1 MYTQSTDSPQYPTS
15 GRNLTA
21 LMVLCLM
28 ATAWFLVLSCTQP
41 SDPEEVAYIKEVEAK
56 RLMKDKQFKSAGNS
70 PIPREKIRNFSH
82 LQYFPVDAAYRVEA
96 TFLANDADTTF
107 TIETSTGEKRTY
119 VKKGSLQFA
128 LHGKRYTLAA
138 YQDRALAGKKEYAKH
153 LFVPFTDATT
163 GKESYGAGRY
173 LDVNSPDGQTVT
185 LDFNLAYNPYC
196 AYNHNYSCPLPPRE
210 NHLPVRI
217 EAGEKLLY

>member
-1 MYTQSTDSPQYPTS
+1 MCTQSTDSPQDPTI
-15 GRNLTA
+15 GGNRTA
-21 LMVLCLM
+21 LMALCLM
-28 ATAWFLVLSCTQP
+28 AAVWFCALSCTQP
-41 SDPEEVAYIKEVEAK
+41 SDPEEAAYIKGIEAQ

-96 TFLANDADTTF
+96 TYLANDTGTTF
-107 TIETSTGEKRTY
+107 TIETSTAEKRTY
-119 VKKGSLQFA
+119 VKKGSLQFT
-128 LHGKRYTLAA
+128 LHGKRLTLAA
-138 YQDRALAGKKEYAKH
+138 YQDETLAGTKKYAKH
-153 LFVPFTDATT
+153 LFVPFTDVTT

-173 LDVNSPDGQTVT
+173 LDVNFPDGQTVT

-196 AYNHNYSCPLPPRE
+196 AYNHNYSCPIPPRE

-217 EAGEKLLY
+217 EAGEKIPN